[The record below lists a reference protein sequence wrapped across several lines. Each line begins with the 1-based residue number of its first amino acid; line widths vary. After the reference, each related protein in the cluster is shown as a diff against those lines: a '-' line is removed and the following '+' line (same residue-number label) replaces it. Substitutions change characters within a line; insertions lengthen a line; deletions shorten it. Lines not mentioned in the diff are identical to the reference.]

1 MRSDM
6 TKLAP
11 LRLDPERYRELRM
24 KILERD
30 GWKCQHCGRRDELEI
45 HHLVRRSQQ
54 GADCEENLIV
64 VCSRCH
70 HSLHAGSA
78 GIDEEEP

>member
-1 MRSDM
+1 MMSD
-6 TKLAP
+6 TSKQDR
-11 LRLDPERYRELRM
+11 LRLDPGGYRELKM

-30 GWKCQHCGRRDELEI
+30 GWKCQQCGRRDELQI

-64 VCSRCH
+64 LCSSCH
-70 HSLHAGSA
+70 RSLHAGR
-78 GIDEEEP
+78 GRY